1 MGVEIV
7 HMRSIKKYLFWGSIV
22 VMGAYLWVT
31 LGTMLALDATKSEA
45 ATTDILRAVQVGFGD
60 SHALAVIVALVMVWF
75 FVSNTVV
82 YNYSFSRLLF
92 VSGLEKRMPAALGRV
107 NERKVPAAAVITQT
121 ALATVFVVAIFNPFM
136 NSENTQKV
144 YWLFQAAVTVIW
156 CVSMVLLF
164 FDIFLVK
171 RAFPALFEEVR
182 SSHPALLFGSGVVGM
197 CASAFGAYVTFR
209 SPWTPL
215 FTVSDWRLWLAILVG
230 VSALAALAIYAIS
243 QFTHRRESPAQAEPS
258 GREPTPSPAG

>member
-1 MGVEIV
+1 
-7 HMRSIKKYLFWGSIV
+7 
-22 VMGAYLWVT
+22 MGAYLWVT

-45 ATTDILRAVQVGFGD
+45 ATTDILRAVQVGFWD

-121 ALATVFVVAIFNPFM
+121 ALASIFVVAIFNPFM
-136 NSENTQKV
+136 RSENTQRV

-164 FDIFLVK
+164 FDIFLVR
-171 RAFPALFEEVR
+171 RAFPKLFDEVR
-182 SSHPALLFGSGVVGM
+182 SSHPTLLFGSGVVGM

-215 FTVSDWRLWLAILVG
+215 FPAGDWRPGPGRFVGLSRGGAGPVWRAILVG
-230 VSALAALAIYAIS
+230 VSALAAVAIYATS
-243 QFTHRRESPAQAEPS
+243 QFPPRREMPARAEPP
-258 GREPTPSPAG
+258 GREPTP